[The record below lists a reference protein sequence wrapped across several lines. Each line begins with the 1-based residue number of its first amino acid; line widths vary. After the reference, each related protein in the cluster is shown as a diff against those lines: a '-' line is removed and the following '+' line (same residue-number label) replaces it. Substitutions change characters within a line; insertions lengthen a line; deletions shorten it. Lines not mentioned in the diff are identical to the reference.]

1 MFQPTPK
8 STLNVS
14 NLSFHPAAHALLAS
28 AIGRPIVELAE
39 ERSSAAPLSSSQA
52 GSVPGMVNLNF
63 SSIKGGSGAFHTL
76 MGSRFFALAHVYGHI
91 TLNTPV
97 LVRSLKLSKV
107 ETC

>member
-14 NLSFHPAAHALLAS
+14 NLSFHPATHALLAS
-28 AIGRPIVELAE
+28 AIGRPIAELAE

-76 MGSRFFALAHVYGHI
+76 MGTRFLALEHV
-91 TLNTPV
+91 
-97 LVRSLKLSKV
+97 K
-107 ETC
+107 C

>member
-14 NLSFHPAAHALLAS
+14 NLSFHPTTHALLAS
-28 AIGRPIVELAE
+28 AIGRPIAELAE

-76 MGSRFFALAHVYGHI
+76 MGSRFLALAHVYGHI

>member
-14 NLSFHPAAHALLAS
+14 NLSFHPATHALLAS
-28 AIGRPIVELAE
+28 AIGRPIAELAE

-76 MGSRFFALAHVYGHI
+76 MGSIFFALAHVYGHI